1 MAFLVIGRG
10 AENIEKKK
18 TDRRKTLKSEE
29 KEKRRIQGKSNKNNR
44 HLWFCLVHKKLYFAR
59 KHGFKK
65 VVYTIT
71 FYLQFLCVAGYLK
84 HSNDTPKLN
93 IHKYTN

>member
-1 MAFLVIGRG
+1 MVFLVMGRG

-65 VVYTIT
+65 SSLYHHILFTVFMRCRIFET
-71 FYLQFLCVAGYLK
+71 Q
-84 HSNDTPKLN
+84 
-93 IHKYTN
+93 